1 MARYFTNLT
10 TNYCHLWGVWEAI
23 RELIQN
29 GIDEKVVNPEN
40 DFTFEYDKER
50 ETIKITNKCSILD
63 RSSLLLGYSSKRDNE
78 DTIGRHG
85 DGYKSAL
92 LVLLRLGKNVKIYNY
107 HKKEI
112 WTPILDKSDK
122 YNGESVLFID
132 IKKHIFKKVPNHNL
146 TWEISGI
153 TENEMSLINE
163 KYLGFHEIKDN
174 EKYYDKETK
183 STILLN
189 EKYAGKVYVNGL
201 FVQDVKNRFK
211 FGYDIAPKH
220 LTLQRDR
227 IALNVYELKMIA
239 AKILYNYTE
248 NSEEGSKVV
257 SSLVE
262 SNADDI
268 ENLHCYFWGH
278 KRNLS
283 TKIKNDF
290 FNEYGK
296 NAYPVL
302 NEKEASNMRSV
313 FGSEIKP
320 VVLNEVHRKI
330 LVSEPEIISVLEKK
344 NAEVGKAISSP
355 SDLMKLFVSYLK
367 TKTVAPYG
375 SYCLSESDFE
385 KFIEMS
391 ELFCFSDD
399 ANIKPFLNGFS
410 ENTEPEIDSASESGI
425 DTDNSNS
432 DCSEKFQADDEFLCQ
447 LPKMPFG
454 DLNCDVLEP
463 DDDIPFGR

>member
-40 DFTFEYDKER
+40 DFLFEYDKER
-50 ETIKITNKCSILD
+50 EIIKITNKCSILD

-107 HKKEI
+107 YKKEI

-174 EKYYDKETK
+174 EKYYDQETK

-201 FVQDVKNRFK
+201 FVQDVESSFK

-227 IALNVYELKMIA
+227 IALNVYELKRISA
-239 AKILYNYTE
+239 QILFNYTE
-248 NSEEGSKVV
+248 NSEEGAAVV

-262 SNADDI
+262 TNSSDI
-268 ENLHCYFWGH
+268 EDIHYYYYNDS

-283 TKIKNDF
+283 AKIKSDF
-290 FNEYGK
+290 FNDYGE

-302 NEKEASNMRSV
+302 NEKEASEMRSV
-313 FGSEIKP
+313 FNGKIKP
-320 VVLNEVHRKI
+320 VVLNDVHRKI
-330 LVSEPEIISVLEKK
+330 LISEPAISSLLNKTNASISK
-344 NAEVGKAISSP
+344 NISSP
-355 SDLMKLFVSYLK
+355 SELMKLFVSQLK
-367 TKTVAPYG
+367 NKKSNVYG
-375 SYCLSESDFE
+375 SYVLYDIDFE
-385 KFIEMS
+385 KFIEMA
-391 ELFCFSDD
+391 ELFCFNAD
-399 ANIKPFLNGFS
+399 AQTESFINGIS
-410 ENTEPEIDSASESGI
+410 GENDLELEE
-425 DTDNSNS
+425 
-432 DCSEKFQADDEFLCQ
+432 
-447 LPKMPFG
+447 LPK
-454 DLNCDVLEP
+454 
-463 DDDIPFGR
+463 